1 LLLKKASTQV
11 GKPLAQTN
19 DIVKKTQM
27 NNEKMNCNEN
37 KQKFMNSRLENF
49 TKKSGGMKGYKKREW
64 MMLT

>member
-1 LLLKKASTQV
+1 
-11 GKPLAQTN
+11 
-19 DIVKKTQM
+19 
-27 NNEKMNCNEN
+27 MNCNEN